1 MKIKIKDERNENRKK
16 EKNEAKKYFEKL
28 ERIVGKKQ
36 KIGENDHCIVL
47 YDQYKCRYY
56 IKSKDFGIK
65 YYKLPTNSV
74 GEVLK
79 PIQVLPNFILFED
92 KNSGRK
98 ESYNVGQL
106 EKVKN
111 TLNIIND
118 LTRKE
123 INDLKSTY
131 FW

>member
-1 MKIKIKDERNENRKK
+1 MKIKMKDDKERK
-16 EKNEAKKYFEKL
+16 EAKEYFVNLANDLKG
-28 ERIVGKKQ
+28 IIGKKK

-74 GEVLK
+74 GKVLK

-92 KNSGRK
+92 VSSGRK
-98 ESYNVGQL
+98 ESYNIGQL

-111 TLNIIND
+111 TLNIIDD
-118 LTRKE
+118 LTKKE
-123 INDLKSTY
+123 INDLKNTY
-131 FW
+131 LW